1 MLYFLLSVIAIAG
14 VAALS
19 GENSLRGAVK
29 PALVPFVLHGHVYES
44 QGHYIR
50 SGKRCATKSIPQGDL
65 SDINERLRE
74 IEKTIRRTVG
84 ILDINVYW
92 HVIKSS
98 TGAGAISSTDI
109 NAQIA
114 VMNNDYRGS
123 NIRFTLVSTTVTV
136 NNAWYDLSDGS
147 SEEIAM
153 KTALRVGT
161 AADLNVYSIMN
172 NEGILG
178 WATFPVYAAGNLAYD
193 GVVVDYRTLPGG
205 SAAPYNL
212 GATMTHE
219 VGHWM
224 GLYHTFEGECN
235 PDPAEGDEVA
245 DTPCELSPAF
255 GCPVG
260 RDTCVDEGD
269 STDFAGLDPITNYMD
284 YTDDSCMTNFTP
296 DQTTRMKSMW
306 AAYREQ

>member
-1 MLYFLLSVIAIAG
+1 MLYLLLSVVGIAG
-14 VAALS
+14 IAAFS

-50 SGKRCATKSIPQGDL
+50 SGKRCATKSVPQGDL

-98 TGAGAISSTDI
+98 TNAGAISSTDI

-114 VMNNDYRGS
+114 VMNNDYRQS
-123 NIRFTLVSTTVTV
+123 NVRFTLVSTTETV
-136 NNAWYDLSDGS
+136 NDAWYDLSDGS

-178 WATFPVYAAGNLAYD
+178 WATFPMYAAGNLAYD

-205 SAAPYNL
+205 TAAPYNL

-224 GLYHTFEGECN
+224 GLYHTFQDGCVVSTSG
-235 PDPAEGDEVA
+235 GDEIA
-245 DTPCELSPAF
+245 DTPCELEPAY
-255 GCPVG
+255 GCPTG
-260 RDTCVDEGD
+260 RDSCPGTTGAL
-269 STDFAGLDPITNYMD
+269 AGLDPITNYMD
-284 YTDDSCMTNFTP
+284 YTDDSCMNNFTP
-296 DQTTRMKSMW
+296 DQTTRMKAMW